1 MKGIYCLV
9 INVSKNIEMKI
20 GALGRI
26 KFKKGNYVYVG
37 SAQNNVEK
45 RIARHFSKN
54 KKIRWH
60 IDYLLANPSVKI
72 KKAVYKKAGKEQEC
86 KIACFLNKFEEPIKG
101 FGCSDCSCHSHLFRL
116 KSLKNINNLKMREI

>member
-1 MKGIYCLV
+1 MV